1 MPKVIESDIC
11 IIGSGITAALLA
23 EKLAEERDAKIVVV
37 EAGDEMAPLGARA
50 ASRQR
55 FLDYGES
62 PWPHDHLDGYEVDGM
77 QSRSMC
83 VGGLAMHWGGVTP
96 RFTPEDFKLKS
107 LYGVGDDWPITYDD
121 LEPFYQE
128 AEERMGVAGGTGP
141 ADADSPR
148 SKPYPQPALP
158 LTYNLELLKPW
169 GEKIAPFWSQP
180 SAKNSVPYRGRAA
193 CCRNDTCF
201 PICPVGAKY
210 SPDFTWNA
218 LKAAGKVELVT
229 RTLVRKLELER
240 GADRISHAVAVHRDR
255 PDEPV
260 EFHAKT
266 FVLAAGYIWS
276 PHLLLLSATGRF
288 PTGLANRAGLVGKYM
303 NGHRNVSAF
312 IRLPIRLYPGMNGQH
327 SLMSHRFMRPTRGA
341 KFVRHDLRI
350 WESSVGAEPRVR
362 DDGGKLILGTD
373 LLADW
378 RKRAER
384 GTARVR
390 AYYDVLPHQESAV
403 TLDAYRKNPWGDPL
417 PKISYRDSDESAALR
432 GHTEDTI
439 KQLFQRM
446 AKAGDG
452 EILRTGVD
460 DFQDHPGGGCRM
472 GKDAK
477 SGVCDGFG
485 RTLDHENLFV
495 VGAPT
500 TVSGSCCN
508 ATLTFVA
515 LGLRAA
521 TEIGKPF
528 PMREGGTGK
537 GEG

>member
-1 MPKVIESDIC
+1 
-11 IIGSGITAALLA
+11 
-23 EKLAEERDAKIVVV
+23 
-37 EAGDEMAPLGARA
+37 
-50 ASRQR
+50 
-55 FLDYGES
+55 
-62 PWPHDHLDGYEVDGM
+62 
-77 QSRSMC
+77 
-83 VGGLAMHWGGVTP
+83 
-96 RFTPEDFKLKS
+96 
-107 LYGVGDDWPITYDD
+107 
-121 LEPFYQE
+121 
-128 AEERMGVAGGTGP
+128 MGVAGESGP

-180 SAKNSVPYRGRAA
+180 SAKNSVPYRGRAT

-218 LKAAGKVELVT
+218 LRSAGKVDLVT
-229 RTLVRKLELER
+229 RTLVRRLELES
-240 GADRISHAVAVHRDR
+240 GSDRVSHALAVSRDR

-260 EFHAKT
+260 QFHART
-266 FVLAAGYIWS
+266 FVLAAGYLWS
-276 PHLLLLSATGRF
+276 PHLLLASAGRRF
-288 PTGLANRAGLVGKYM
+288 PAGLANRAGLVGKYM
-303 NGHRNVSAF
+303 NGHRNVQAF
-312 IRLPIRLYPGMNGQH
+312 IRLPLRLYPGMNGQH
-327 SLMSHRFMRPTRGA
+327 SLMSHRFMRAKGA
-341 KFVRHDLRI
+341 RFLRHDLRI
-350 WESSVGAEPRVR
+350 WESSAGSEPRLR
-362 DDGGKLILGTD
+362 DDAGNILLGNG

-390 AYYDVLPHQESAV
+390 AYYDVIPHRESAV
-403 TLDAYRKNPWGDPL
+403 TLDPTRKNAWGDPL
-417 PKISYRDSDESAALR
+417 PRISYRDADASAALR
-432 GHTEDTI
+432 RYTEDTLR
-439 KQLFQRM
+439 QLFQRM

-452 EILRTGVD
+452 EVLRTSVD
-460 DFQDHPGGGCRM
+460 TFQDHPGGGCRM
-472 GKDAK
+472 GRDAR

-485 RTLDHENLFV
+485 RTFDHENLFV

-521 TEIGKPF
+521 TEIGKAF
-528 PMREGGTGK
+528 PSAAPR
-537 GEG
+537 

>member
-1 MPKVIESDIC
+1 MPRVVESDIC
-11 IIGSGITAALLA
+11 IIGSGITAALIA
-23 EKLAEERDAKIVVV
+23 EKLSEERDTRIVVV
-37 EAGDEMAPLGARA
+37 EAGDDVVPLGARGGL
-50 ASRQR
+50 RQR
-55 FLDYGES
+55 FVDYGES

-96 RFTPEDFKLKS
+96 RFTPEDFRLKS
-107 LYGVGDDWPITYDD
+107 LYGVGDDWPISYDD

-128 AEERMGVAGGTGP
+128 AEERMGVAGEQGP
-141 ADADSPR
+141 SEADGPR
-148 SKPYPQPALP
+148 SKPYPQPALT

-218 LKAAGKVELVT
+218 LNAAGKVELVT

-240 GADRISHAVAVHRDR
+240 GADRISHAVAVNRDR

-312 IRLPIRLYPGMNGQH
+312 IRLPLRLYPGMNGQH
-327 SLMSHRFMRPTRGA
+327 SLMSHRFMRPGKLAR
-341 KFVRHDLRI
+341 FVRHDLRI
-350 WESSVGAEPRVR
+350 WEASFGAEPRVR
-362 DDGGKLILGTD
+362 DDQGRLLLAND

-390 AYYDVLPHQESAV
+390 AYYDVLPHRESAV
-403 TLDAYRKNPWGDPL
+403 TLDPNRKNPWGDPL
-417 PKISYRDSDESAALR
+417 PKISYRDSDDSAALR
-432 GHTEDTI
+432 GHTEDSI

-472 GKDAK
+472 GKDAT

-485 RTLDHENLFV
+485 RTFDHENLFV

-521 TEIGKPF
+521 SGIGRAF
-528 PMREGGTGK
+528 PALKTG
-537 GEG
+537 